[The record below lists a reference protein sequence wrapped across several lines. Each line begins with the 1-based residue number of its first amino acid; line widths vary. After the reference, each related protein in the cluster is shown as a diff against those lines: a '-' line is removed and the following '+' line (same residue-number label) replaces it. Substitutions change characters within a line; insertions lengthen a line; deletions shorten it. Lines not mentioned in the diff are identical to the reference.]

1 MAHSQEQIETM
12 TPFPQVRLIH
22 LSDLH
27 FGSNHI
33 CTPEDA
39 SGSRRGLS
47 QLKELLRDDLQH
59 PDWQKE
65 AWSVRA
71 EESYPT
77 PLLVTATGDFTQT
90 AKQSEFDEAAECLQ
104 YLLEEPL
111 LGTQVDA
118 RRLYIVPGNHDV
130 LYEHSKPEHRFSPYC
145 NFFNKIYRSIQP
157 EHRPFVRPE
166 ELDKLDQVHLI
177 PENRVLVA
185 EINSAYYVEK
195 ETVDQSRG
203 YVDAA
208 VIARLRS
215 QLEPLR
221 DEVADWIKI
230 ALIHHHPVLLPSFIE
245 PGRGVDSVHNAKSL
259 LRLLRDHG
267 FQLILHGHKHYPQI
281 FSYDPDSAWVDAAA
295 AIPQLF
301 VAGGSC
307 GSRGLP
313 EGTNRS
319 NTYNVVTA
327 TWNPHALQA
336 RVQIVTRGLVRTGAD
351 GELDP
356 DQWEWKTLRVFDRV
370 LTPYESLPLP
380 KHATRIDPPDESEEF
395 EQSRKQ
401 QYDELRLNMPVVEV
415 LPSLMA
421 GQGYEAR
428 VWLVQHRGHADFPI
442 KVTWSAGR
450 MFARKVLDGSAE
462 PDYTASF
469 HYWGPMLIQV
479 KMEFS
484 DGHVAVTHLY
494 ARLPEST
501 ARR

>member
-1 MAHSQEQIETM
+1 M

-27 FGSNHI
+27 FGINHI
-33 CTPEDA
+33 CRPEDA
-39 SGSRRGLS
+39 TGSPRGLPKF
-47 QLKELLRDDLQH
+47 QELLSTDLQH
-59 PDWQKE
+59 SDWQME

-71 EESYPT
+71 EERFPT
-77 PLLVTATGDFTQT
+77 PLLLTATGDFTQS
-90 AKQSEFDEAAECLQ
+90 AERSEFDEAAVCLHHLVKQ
-104 YLLEEPL
+104 PL
-111 LGTQVDA
+111 LGTQIDLSH
-118 RRLYIVPGNHDV
+118 LYIVPGNHDV
-130 LYEHSKPEHRFSPYC
+130 LFDYSNPEHRFAPYC
-145 NFFNKIYRSIQP
+145 DFYNKVFRSY
-157 EHRPFVRPE
+157 RPFILSDE
-166 ELDKLDQVHLI
+166 AGKLDQVHLLD
-177 PENRVLVA
+177 EHRVLIT
-185 EINSAYYVEK
+185 EINSSYYVEK
-195 ETVDQSRG
+195 ETVEQSRG
-203 YVDAA
+203 HVDSAA
-208 VIARLRS
+208 IANLRS

-221 DEVADWIKI
+221 NKAADWIKI

-245 PGRGVDSVHNAKSL
+245 PGRGVDSVHNARSL

-267 FQLILHGHKHYPQI
+267 FQLVLHGHKHYPQV

-319 NTYNVVTA
+319 NTYNVVTV
-327 TWNPHALQA
+327 TWNPNALQA
-336 RVQIVTRGLVRTGAD
+336 RVQIVTRGLVRTGAA
-351 GELDP
+351 GALDP
-356 DQWEWKTLRVFDRV
+356 DQWSWKTLRVFDRV

-380 KHATRIDPPDESEEF
+380 KQATRIGPPNKSDQLELL
-395 EQSRKQ
+395 RKNR
-401 QYDELRLNMPVVEV
+401 YADLRLNMPVVEV

-428 VWLVQHRGHADFPI
+428 AWLVQHRGHSDYPV
-442 KVTWSAGR
+442 KVTWAAGP
-450 MFARKVLDGSAE
+450 MFDRKILEGSAA

-479 KMEFS
+479 QLEFA
-484 DGHVAVTHLY
+484 DGHTATAHLY

-501 ARR
+501 SRR